1 MLRSDWGI
9 VVTIVGCLGL
19 AGLALWDV
27 KSQPKRAIYC
37 ESSTSDTNCR
47 PQQYDTE
54 RSGIPS
60 FFERS
65 ISNPEPKTGAD
76 HEKRDLAAQEASAV
90 FSFWMMIIA
99 GCSTIVTFIGTILL
113 YQQIKLTREAV
124 EDTGLAT
131 EAMREA
137 NDIARE
143 GTKLAQ
149 ANLDMGRPFILFI
162 GFESAMCANSQ
173 GDQYWV
179 FTFKW
184 KNFGQ
189 IPASIQ
195 QGSIRRIVLS
205 HGMFATNEV
214 QEFEIPSDPIET
226 VSKDFMAKD
235 ITREFSIMV
244 SDLEIYT
251 DHGRRAALP
260 GTVSVISRIS
270 YRNPI
275 DMFAGPY
282 VSQYAINFSF
292 VMPGDGERG
301 VKGHRALPDLI
312 YST

>member
-1 MLRSDWGI
+1 MLRSDWGKR
-9 VVTIVGCLGL
+9 VK
-19 AGLALWDV
+19 AGLKFGLPIAILSLGFIAWGLSESAKYQGEANNHARQYAEHARDKVEQSCIGFAPLEKRECINEAREKQRAGERDEQDLVAQRQSALW
-27 KSQPKRAIYC
+27 AYIM
-37 ESSTSDTNCR
+37 
-47 PQQYDTE
+47 
-54 RSGIPS
+54 
-60 FFERS
+60 
-65 ISNPEPKTGAD
+65 GA
-76 HEKRDLAAQEASAV
+76 AAVIGMGLSAV
-90 FSFWMMIIA
+90 GVYLVWTTFAETRIA
-99 GCSTIVTFIGTILL
+99 N
-113 YQQIKLTREAV
+113 E
-124 EDTGLAT
+124 
-131 EAMREA
+131 
-137 NDIARE
+137 IARE

-173 GDQYWV
+173 GDQYWT
-179 FTFKW
+179 FIFKW

-195 QGSIRRIVLS
+195 QGSIRRVVLS

-214 QEFEIPSDPIET
+214 EEFEIPSDPIEM

-235 ITREFSIMV
+235 ITQEFSIIV

-251 DHGRRAALP
+251 DQGKRAALP
-260 GTVSVISRIS
+260 GTVSVISRVS

-301 VKGHRALPDLI
+301 VKGHRELPDLI
-312 YST
+312 YNT